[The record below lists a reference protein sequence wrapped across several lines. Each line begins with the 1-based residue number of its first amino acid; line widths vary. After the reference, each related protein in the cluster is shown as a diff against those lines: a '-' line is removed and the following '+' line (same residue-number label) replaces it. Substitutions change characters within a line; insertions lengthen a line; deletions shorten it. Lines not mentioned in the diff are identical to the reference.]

1 MKLRDQRNV
10 LIADMLGVRNETNGV
25 WFDKT
30 SSQISYLI
38 LKHDGDEEAT
48 LAALKVLQGEQDG

>member
-10 LIADMLGVRNETNGV
+10 LVAEILGIRTEANGV
-25 WFDKT
+25 WFYKV

-38 LKHDGDEEAT
+38 LKHEGDEEAT
-48 LAALKVLQGEQDG
+48 LAALKKLKGELDG